1 MARIAQQNQRIK
13 DILPTLQNE
22 ADQIDQIAKIRGWF
36 RPKED
41 SAYYPLIQDYLSEKI
56 DVKEATAR
64 ILGPIDEKIKEAK
77 LDDVD
82 FMDLWTSIIH
92 SARRSTF
99 RDGARTQHHQ
109 LIELLAAFKE
119 HSIPDNKEYDYLYK
133 EMTEFGMACREAF
146 NDAPAAHEGFI
157 ETEVQAWTNMNYFFA
172 FVAREHIYDLSM
184 YAIFA
189 LREALETPPIDEPM
203 STANQKYDANV
214 PAAVAWIIAYGHDLF
229 RMEKDLTPTDKK
241 QGNPGRGGEL
251 WKGKSE
257 FSKERWALWKERFAA
272 IAEMEGVKERTRLD
286 AKDAIE
292 GMERSQ
298 TYELMR

>member
-1 MARIAQQNQRIK
+1 M
-13 DILPTLQNE
+13 
-22 ADQIDQIAKIRGWF
+22 
-36 RPKED
+36 
-41 SAYYPLIQDYLSEKI
+41 
-56 DVKEATAR
+56 KEATSR

-82 FMDLWTSIIH
+82 FMDLWNSIIH

-99 RDGARTQHHQ
+99 RDGARTQHNQ
-109 LIELLAAFKE
+109 LIDLLTAFKK
-119 HSIPDNKEYDYLYK
+119 HSIPDKKEYDYLYK
-133 EMTEFGMACREAF
+133 EMTDFGMACREAY
-146 NDAPAAHEGFI
+146 NDAPVAHEGYI
-157 ETEVQAWTNMNYFFA
+157 EREVEAWTNMNYFFA
-172 FVAREHIYDLSM
+172 LAARNDIQDLSM

-189 LREALETPPIDEPM
+189 LREALETPPIDELM

-214 PAAVAWIIAYGHDLF
+214 PAAAAWILGYGHDLF
-229 RMEKDLTPTDKK
+229 RMEKDLTPADKK

-272 IAEMEGVKERTRLD
+272 IATMEGVKEQTRID